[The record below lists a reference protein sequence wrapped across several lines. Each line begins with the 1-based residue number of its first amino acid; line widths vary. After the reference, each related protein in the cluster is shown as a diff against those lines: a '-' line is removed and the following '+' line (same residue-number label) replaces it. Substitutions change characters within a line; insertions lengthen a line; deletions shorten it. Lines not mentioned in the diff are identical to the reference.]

1 MSPAEPT
8 SFIET
13 LTTIAAGLVLA
24 VFAGQ
29 KVLKGWQ
36 TNSTESSVM
45 AILHTE
51 LERMAE
57 QNTKLALE
65 LGKLQIEVVTLNQ
78 ELRKL
83 TVENQQLHS
92 EVAMLTQEVTRL
104 QLVLLQNRGT
114 NVSTS

>member
-8 SFIET
+8 SLIET
-13 LTTIAAGLVLA
+13 ITTIAAGLVVA

-51 LERMAE
+51 LERMSE